1 MLHVKFYK
9 IPCNKIRDTAIIRTL
24 EKKKGK
30 SNVPT
35 EIKTHKYIIVVS
47 NNIYFAQKCLSDFS
61 Q

>member
-47 NNIYFAQKCLSDFS
+47 NNIYFA
-61 Q
+61 